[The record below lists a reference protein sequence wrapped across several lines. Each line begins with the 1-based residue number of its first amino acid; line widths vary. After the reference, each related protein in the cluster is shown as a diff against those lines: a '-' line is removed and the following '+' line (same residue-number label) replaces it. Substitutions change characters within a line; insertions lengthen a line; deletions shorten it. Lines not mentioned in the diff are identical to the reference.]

1 MRLSLGLVT
10 AMTIR
15 KSIALAKAAED
26 VGYHRIWAG
35 EDIFHRE
42 VFTYLSVLSLNTEGI
57 GLGTAITSPYVR
69 NLPVLA
75 NSTKALSELSKG
87 GFILGLGVGGLP
99 EVERLTE
106 IGRAH
111 V

>member
-26 VGYHRIWAG
+26 AGYHRIWVG

-42 VFTYLSVLSLNTEGI
+42 IFTYLSVLALNTKSI
-57 GLGTAITSPYVR
+57 GLGTGITSTYVR
-69 NLPVLA
+69 NLP
-75 NSTKALSELSKG
+75 
-87 GFILGLGVGGLP
+87 
-99 EVERLTE
+99 
-106 IGRAH
+106 
-111 V
+111 